1 MKNVTIPE
9 FAKDCA
15 DRTRK
20 RLDTLAKLPGSLG
33 KLEELSIRL
42 AGITARECP
51 SFPNKGLV
59 LFAADHDIV
68 LKGASASSQEM
79 TELQVRNFCRGGGAI
94 NAFCRTAN
102 ACFTIVDVGM
112 KRDVDIPGLV
122 QRKVVHGARDFST
135 DPAMT
140 RDEAL
145 SCLQVGID
153 MAREQAARG
162 INLLAPGEMG
172 IGNTSP
178 SAAIIS
184 VLADMPLESVTG
196 MGAYMSSDRLRKKT
210 ELIRHGIEVNQ
221 PDPSDPL
228 DVLAK
233 VGGPEIAA
241 MAGFMLGG
249 VSLRIPVVLDGL
261 IATAAAL
268 VAEKLFPGTASM
280 LTGSHVSA
288 VPGHA
293 ALMERLGIPTYLD
306 LGMRLGEGTGAVLL
320 FPVIDTA
327 VRILTEMPTLDSLDF
342 S

>member
-1 MKNVTIPE
+1 MRNVTIPA
-9 FAKDCA
+9 FAKEYA
-15 DRTRK
+15 DKTQK
-20 RLDTLAKLPGSLG
+20 RLDELAKLPGSLG
-33 KLEELSIRL
+33 RLEDLAIRL
-42 AGITARECP
+42 AGITASEYP

-79 TELQVRNFCRGGGAI
+79 TEMQVRNFCRGGGAI

-102 ACFTIVDVGM
+102 ASCTIVDVGM

-122 QRKVVHGARDFST
+122 RRKVVHGARDFSCG
-135 DPAMT
+135 PAMT
-140 RDEAL
+140 RDEAMA
-145 SCLQVGID
+145 CLQTGID
-153 MAREQAARG
+153 MARSEAARG
-162 INLLAPGEMG
+162 VGLLAAGEMG

-178 SAAIIS
+178 SAAVIS

-196 MGAYMSSDRLRKKT
+196 MGAFMSSDRLKKKT
-210 ELIRHGIEVNQ
+210 ELIRHGIETNH

-228 DVLAK
+228 DVLAR

-241 MAGFMLGG
+241 MAGLMIGG
-249 VSLRIPVVLDGL
+249 ASLRIPVVIDGL

-268 VAEKLFPGTASM
+268 VAEKLFPGVSHM
-280 LTGSHVSA
+280 LTGSHLSA

-293 ALMERLGIPTYLD
+293 ALMHRLGIPAYLD

-320 FPVIDTA
+320 FPIIDTA
-327 VRILTEMPTLDSLDF
+327 VRILSEMPTLDSLELA
-342 S
+342 